1 MIGAYYNFYLRDI
14 FFVSLL
20 ILVIFFRFVDVGH
33 DKLLLFLSAALF
45 GCCLLNIY
53 GGLVNSNLFLLAC
66 SFAVILLLIFPFEW
80 MLTRL
85 TSFCLE
91 NNYLKASLKL
101 VDYRI
106 FLGKNPEILSAKG
119 AILCLLNQFEESL
132 VYLNES
138 EELGNT
144 DPFLYNSLGCSWVNL
159 EEYEKAYH
167 YFKLAVDGNP
177 NNIEYL
183 INISYTLIDLNDYD
197 GALYYFIKASEIN
210 EHDWR
215 LKELKSL
222 IEKNK
227 ANKN

>member
-1 MIGAYYNFYLRDI
+1 M
-14 FFVSLL
+14 FVVLSL
-20 ILVIFFRFVDVGH
+20 
-33 DKLLLFLSAALF
+33 
-45 GCCLLNIY
+45 
-53 GGLVNSNLFLLAC
+53 
-66 SFAVILLLIFPFEW
+66 
-80 MLTRL
+80 
-85 TSFCLE
+85 
-91 NNYLKASLKL
+91 
-101 VDYRI
+101 
-106 FLGKNPEILSAKG
+106 
-119 AILCLLNQFEESL
+119 
-132 VYLNES
+132 
-138 EELGNT
+138 
-144 DPFLYNSLGCSWVNL
+144 SLGCSWVNL